1 MSGTRGNPT
10 ILTIALALTLV
21 VQVVS
26 ALDVRVD
33 FDKTFDFKAMQTWG
47 WNPSGPGDVKMAR
60 TQSDD
65 PEDIRRRAEPAIVD
79 EVTSELNR
87 IGLRPAAA
95 PDLSVTYYLLLTVGS
110 SAQVLG
116 QFLPATTMWGVPP
129 FAPATQSLEI
139 MNRGSLVLDL
149 SAGGMV
155 VWRGI
160 ADAGIKLGADD
171 KKGLALIRTAV
182 RDLLR
187 KYPGSK

>member
-1 MSGTRGNPT
+1 MSGTKGNPT
-10 ILTIALALTLV
+10 LLMIAGALTLV

-26 ALDVRVD
+26 AIDVRVD

-47 WNPSGPGDVKMAR
+47 WNPAGPGDVKMAR
-60 TQSDD
+60 TQADD
-65 PEDIRRRAEPAIVD
+65 PEDMRRRAEPAIVE

-87 IGLRPAAA
+87 LGLRPAPA

-110 SAQVLG
+110 SAQIIG

-129 FAPATQSLEI
+129 FTQATQSLEI

-160 ADAGIKLGADD
+160 ADAGIKLGSDD
-171 KKGLALIRTAV
+171 KKALALIRSAV

>member
-10 ILTIALALTLV
+10 LLTIAVALTLA
-21 VQVVS
+21 VQAVG

-33 FDKTFDFKAMQTWG
+33 FDKTFDFKAMKTWG
-47 WNPSGPGDVKMAR
+47 WNPAGPGDVKMAR

-65 PEDIRRRAEPAIVD
+65 PEDIRQRAEPTIVE
-79 EVTSELNR
+79 EVTSELTR
-87 IGLRPAAA
+87 LGLKSAAT
-95 PDLSVTYYLLLTVGS
+95 PDLTVTYYLLLTVGS

-129 FAPATQSLEI
+129 FAAATQSLEI

-160 ADAGIKLGADD
+160 ADAGIKMGSDD
-171 KKGLALIRTAV
+171 KKGLTLIRSAV
-182 RDLLR
+182 HDLLR
-187 KYPGSK
+187 KYPGSR

>member
-1 MSGTRGNPT
+1 M
-10 ILTIALALTLV
+10 
-21 VQVVS
+21 
-26 ALDVRVD
+26 
-33 FDKTFDFKAMQTWG
+33 
-47 WNPSGPGDVKMAR
+47 
-60 TQSDD
+60 
-65 PEDIRRRAEPAIVD
+65 RAGAGSHWTP
-79 EVTSELNR
+79 
-87 IGLRPAAA
+87 A
-95 PDLSVTYYLLLTVGS
+95 PDLAVTYYLLLTVGS

-139 MNRGSLVLDL
+139 MNRGSLVLDF

-171 KKGLALIRTAV
+171 KKATALIRTAV

>member
-1 MSGTRGNPT
+1 MSRTKGRPA
-10 ILTIALALTLV
+10 LLMIAVALTLAA
-21 VQVVS
+21 QVVG
-26 ALDVRVD
+26 ALDVRVE
-33 FDKTFDFKAMQTWG
+33 FDKMFDFKTMHTWG
-47 WNPSGPGDVKMAR
+47 WNPTGAGDVKMAR
-60 TQSDD
+60 TQADD
-65 PEDIRRRAEPAIVD
+65 PEDMRRRAEPAIVD

>member
-1 MSGTRGNPT
+1 MSSTKRSPA
-10 ILTIALALTLV
+10 LLVIAIALTLAA
-21 VQVVS
+21 QVVG
-26 ALDVRVD
+26 ALDVRVE
-33 FDKTFDFKAMQTWG
+33 FDKMFDFKAMHTWG
-47 WNPSGPGDVKMAR
+47 WNPAGPGDVKMAR
-60 TQSDD
+60 TQTDD
-65 PEDIRRRAEPAIVD
+65 PEDIRRRAEPAIVE

-87 IGLRPAAA
+87 IGLRPAPA
-95 PDLSVTYYLLLTVGS
+95 PDLSVTYYLLLTIGS

-129 FAPATQSLEI
+129 FSPATQSLEI
-139 MNRGSLVLDL
+139 MNRGSLVIDL

-160 ADAGIKLGADD
+160 ADAGIKLGSDD
-171 KKGLALIRTAV
+171 KKALALIRSAV

>member
-10 ILTIALALTLV
+10 LLTIAVALTLA
-21 VQVVS
+21 VQAVG

-33 FDKTFDFKAMQTWG
+33 FDKTFDFKAMKTWG
-47 WNPSGPGDVKMAR
+47 WNPAGPGDVKMAR

-65 PEDIRRRAEPAIVD
+65 PEDIRQRAEPTIVE
-79 EVTSELNR
+79 EVTSELAR
-87 IGLRPAAA
+87 LGLKSAAT
-95 PDLSVTYYLLLTVGS
+95 PDLTVTYYLLLTVGS

-129 FAPATQSLEI
+129 FAAATQSLEI

-160 ADAGIKLGADD
+160 ADAGIKMGSDD
-171 KKGLALIRTAV
+171 KKGLTLIRSAV

-187 KYPGSK
+187 KYPGSR

>member
-1 MSGTRGNPT
+1 MSSTKRSPA
-10 ILTIALALTLV
+10 LLVIAVALTLAA
-21 VQVVS
+21 QVVG

-33 FDKTFDFKAMQTWG
+33 FDKMFDFKAMHTWG
-47 WNPSGPGDVKMAR
+47 WNPAGPGDVKMAR
-60 TQSDD
+60 TQADD
-65 PEDIRRRAEPAIVD
+65 PEDIRRRAEPAIVE

-87 IGLRPAAA
+87 IGLRPAPA

-129 FAPATQSLEI
+129 FSPATQSLEI

-160 ADAGIKLGADD
+160 ADAGIKLGSDD
-171 KKGLALIRTAV
+171 KKALALIRSAV
-182 RDLLR
+182 HDLLR

>member
-1 MSGTRGNPT
+1 MSSTKRSPA
-10 ILTIALALTLV
+10 LLVIAVALTLAA
-21 VQVVS
+21 QVVS
-26 ALDVRVD
+26 ALDVRVE
-33 FDKTFDFKAMQTWG
+33 FDKMFDFKAMQTWG
-47 WNPSGPGDVKMAR
+47 WNPAGPGAVKMAR
-60 TQSDD
+60 TQADD
-65 PEDIRRRAEPAIVD
+65 PEDIRRRAEPAIVE

-87 IGLRPAAA
+87 IGLRPGPA
-95 PDLSVTYYLLLTVGS
+95 PDLSVTYYLLLTIGS

-129 FAPATQSLEI
+129 FSPATQSLEI

-160 ADAGIKLGADD
+160 ADAGIKLGSDD
-171 KKGLALIRTAV
+171 KKALALIRSAV

>member
-10 ILTIALALTLV
+10 ILMIALALTLV

-79 EVTSELNR
+79 EVTSELTR
-87 IGLRPAAA
+87 LGLRPAAM
-95 PDLSVTYYLLLTVGS
+95 PDLTVTYYLLLTVGS

-149 SAGGMV
+149 SGGGKV

-160 ADAGIKLGADD
+160 ADAGIKMGTDD
-171 KKGLALIRTAV
+171 KKALAVIRSAV
-182 RDLLR
+182 HDLLR
-187 KYPGSK
+187 KYPRSS

>member
-10 ILTIALALTLV
+10 LLTIAVALTLA
-21 VQVVS
+21 VQAVG

-33 FDKTFDFKAMQTWG
+33 SDKTFDFKAMKTWG
-47 WNPSGPGDVKMAR
+47 WNPAGPGDVKMAR

-65 PEDIRRRAEPAIVD
+65 PEDIRQRAEPTIVE
-79 EVTSELNR
+79 EVASELAR
-87 IGLRPAAA
+87 LGLKSAAT
-95 PDLSVTYYLLLTVGS
+95 PDLTVTYYLLLTVGS

-129 FAPATQSLEI
+129 FAAATQSLEI

-160 ADAGIKLGADD
+160 ADAGIKMGSDD
-171 KKGLALIRTAV
+171 KKGLTLIRSAV
-182 RDLLR
+182 HDLLR
-187 KYPGSK
+187 KYPRSS

>member
-1 MSGTRGNPT
+1 MSSTKRSPA
-10 ILTIALALTLV
+10 LLVIAVALTLA
-21 VQVVS
+21 VQVVG
-26 ALDVRVD
+26 ALDVRVE
-33 FDKTFDFKAMQTWG
+33 FDKMFDFKAMQTWG
-47 WNPSGPGDVKMAR
+47 WNPAGPGNVKMAR
-60 TQSDD
+60 TQADD
-65 PEDIRRRAEPAIVD
+65 PEDIRRRAEPAIVE

-87 IGLRPAAA
+87 IGLRPAPA
-95 PDLSVTYYLLLTVGS
+95 PDLSVTYYLLLTIGS

-129 FAPATQSLEI
+129 FSPATQSLEI

-160 ADAGIKLGADD
+160 ADAGIKLGSDD
-171 KKGLALIRTAV
+171 KKALTLIRSAV
-182 RDLLR
+182 RDVLR

>member
-10 ILTIALALTLV
+10 LLTIAVALTLA
-21 VQVVS
+21 VQAVG

-33 FDKTFDFKAMQTWG
+33 FDKTFDFKAMKTWG
-47 WNPSGPGDVKMAR
+47 WNPAGPGDVKMAR

-65 PEDIRRRAEPAIVD
+65 PEDIRQRAEPTIVE
-79 EVTSELNR
+79 EVASELAR
-87 IGLRPAAA
+87 LGLKSAAT
-95 PDLSVTYYLLLTVGS
+95 PDLTVTYYLLLTVGS

-149 SAGGMV
+149 SGGGKV
-155 VWRGI
+155 VWRGS
-160 ADAGIKLGADD
+160 ADAGIKMGSDD
-171 KKGLALIRTAV
+171 KKALAVIRSAV
-182 RDLLR
+182 HDLLR
-187 KYPGSK
+187 KYPRSS

>member
-1 MSGTRGNPT
+1 MSSTKRSPAF
-10 ILTIALALTLV
+10 LMIAVALTLV

-33 FDKTFDFKAMQTWG
+33 FDKMFDFKAMQTWG
-47 WNPSGPGDVKMAR
+47 WNPAGPGDVKMAR
-60 TQSDD
+60 TQADD
-65 PEDIRRRAEPAIVD
+65 PEDIRRRAEPAIVE

-87 IGLRPAAA
+87 LGLRPAPA
-95 PDLSVTYYLLLTVGS
+95 PDLSVTYYLLLTIGS

-129 FAPATQSLEI
+129 FTQATQSLEI

-160 ADAGIKLGADD
+160 ADAGIKLGSDD
-171 KKGLALIRTAV
+171 KKALALIRSAV

>member
-1 MSGTRGNPT
+1 MSGTKRSPA
-10 ILTIALALTLV
+10 LLVIAVALTLAA
-21 VQVVS
+21 QVVG
-26 ALDVRVD
+26 ALDVRVE
-33 FDKTFDFKAMQTWG
+33 FDKMFDFKAMHTWG
-47 WNPSGPGDVKMAR
+47 WNPAGPGAVKMAR
-60 TQSDD
+60 TQADD
-65 PEDIRRRAEPAIVD
+65 PEDIRRRAEPAIVE

-87 IGLRPAAA
+87 IGLRPAPA
-95 PDLSVTYYLLLTVGS
+95 PDLSVTYYLLLTIGS

-129 FAPATQSLEI
+129 FSPATQSLEI

-160 ADAGIKLGADD
+160 ADAGIKLGSDD
-171 KKGLALIRTAV
+171 KKALALIRSAV